1 MDVVLH
7 LLPAADYAAR
17 AGQPVVV
24 DCPPG
29 GFLHLTHGAEVL
41 VQVAN
46 AFVRSAPG
54 DFVVL
59 EVDPARLTAE
69 LRWEPP
75 DPPAAPG
82 TAMFGK
88 LFPHLYG
95 PLNREAVVGARPAV
109 RAPDGTFLS
118 T

>member
-1 MDVVLH
+1 MGVILH
-7 LLPAADYAAR
+7 LIGAADYAAR
-17 AGQPVVV
+17 AGDPVVV
-24 DCPPG
+24 ECPPG
-29 GFLHLTHGAEVL
+29 GFLHLTQGAEVL
-41 VQVAN
+41 VQGAN
-46 AFVRSAPG
+46 SFLRGAPG

-59 EVDPARLTAE
+59 EVEADRLGPA

-82 TAMFGK
+82 TAMHGK

-95 PLNREAVVGARPAV
+95 PLPREAVVGARPAV
-109 RAPDGTFLS
+109 RAADGTFLS